1 MSGFLAVWCCWL
13 RYLQAN
19 AQTPLV
25 PQPLITEALVNVE
38 TAALT
43 INGYDFPT
51 SVPEV
56 TLGMTELAVVS
67 ATESAL
73 LAGLPELLPGT
84 YLLAAT
90 WPEGVGAIFFLTVGP
105 AGPAGPPGP
114 QGLQGG
120 TGVFL
125 SSAPESYS
133 TMPAAGERAAADEDG
148 DGTFTPQDHSD
159 SSTNTHLGSRALES
173 VTTGTGNTAVGLEA
187 LRSLTTGRDNAAF
200 GRLVLRAL
208 TTGRANL
215 SIGTASMLRATDASF
230 NTAIGS
236 DTLKATL
243 SGQDNVAIGTGAL
256 LYNLGDQN
264 VGIGR
269 SALRRNDGGLGQHRD
284 RLRGGQKQHYGQQ
297 QRVHRQCRRTRR
309 RGDHPHRHRGRAQPD
324 LSGRRDRGRQSRG
337 GVSIGPC
344 GSMPRG
350 LTGLTAVTVS
360 ALTLAETP

>member
-1 MSGFLAVWCCWL
+1 MMRCRGFWFLAALALLVSGGVV
-13 RYLQAN
+13 YLQAN

-25 PQPLITEALVNVE
+25 PQPLITEALVDVE
-38 TAALT
+38 QAALT

-67 ATESAL
+67 ATESAV

-90 WPEGVGAIFFLTVGP
+90 WPEGVGAIFFLTVGA

-148 DGTFTPQDHSD
+148 DGTYTPQDHSD
-159 SSTNTHLGSRALES
+159 SSTNTHLGGRALES
-173 VTTGTGNTAVGLEA
+173 VTSGTGNTAVGQQTLRSLTSGLQNA
-187 LRSLTTGRDNAAF
+187 GFGWQTLRSLTTGR
-200 GRLVLRAL
+200 
-208 TTGRANL
+208 ANL
-215 SIGTASMLRATDASF
+215 AIGTASMVRVTDGSF

-236 DTLKATL
+236 DTLKATE
-243 SGQDNVAIGTGAL
+243 SGEDNVAIGTGAL
-256 LYNLGDQN
+256 LFSLGNQN

-269 SALRRNDGGLGQHRD
+269 SALRRNEEGSGNIAIGYGAGRNSLTGSNNVYIGNAGVRD
-284 RLRGGQKQHYGQQ
+284 EEGTIRIGTEG
-297 QRVHRQCRRTRR
+297 VHNRIYLA
-309 RGDHPHRHRGRAQPD
+309 GEIVG
-324 LSGRRDRGRQSRG
+324 G
-337 GVSIGPC
+337 GVA
-344 GSMPRG
+344 
-350 LTGLTAVTVS
+350 AVYQ
-360 ALTLAETP
+360 